1 MRGGGSKMGVGKAI
15 FIIPYFGHFNNY
27 FQLFLNSCA
36 YNKDFDWLI
45 FTDDQTNYKYPHNVR
60 VEYCSFQDIQN
71 KFREKFDFNISLE
84 RPYKLCDFKP
94 AYGYIF
100 YDKIQQYDFWGHCDT
115 DLIWGKIGDFITDDL
130 LEKND
135 KIGIMGHCTLYRN
148 TPENNSIFLKKL
160 NGMDRAK
167 EVLQSTY
174 NYSFDEEFNL
184 SINNLFEEYNK
195 KIDYTEYEANIY
207 TKSSDFKIT
216 KMDINTKKYFIE
228 KRKRSF
234 FLWDRGKLLRY
245 SYVNE
250 KIETEEY
257 MYIHMQSREMKIKNS
272 SFEIY
277 KIIPNAFEN
286 IEVSA
291 PIEKNF
297 FNVKIKNFNLHY
309 FKLRSH
315 NLVDK
320 LKKKFQKI
328 CSKEKGV

>member
-1 MRGGGSKMGVGKAI
+1 M
-15 FIIPYFGHFNNY
+15 
-27 FQLFLNSCA
+27 
-36 YNKDFDWLI
+36 
-45 FTDDQTNYKYPHNVR
+45 
-60 VEYCSFQDIQN
+60 
-71 KFREKFDFNISLE
+71 
-84 RPYKLCDFKP
+84 
-94 AYGYIF
+94 
-100 YDKIQQYDFWGHCDT
+100 KI
-115 DLIWGKIGDFITDDL
+115 K
-130 LEKND
+130 
-135 KIGIMGHCTLYRN
+135 
-148 TPENNSIFLKKL
+148 
-160 NGMDRAK
+160 
-167 EVLQSTY
+167 
-174 NYSFDEEFNL
+174 
-184 SINNLFEEYNK
+184 YNK

-234 FLWDRGKLLRY
+234 FVWDRGKLLRY

-250 KIETEEY
+250 KIKTEEY

-309 FKLRSH
+309 
-315 NLVDK
+315 
-320 LKKKFQKI
+320 I
-328 CSKEKGV
+328 M